1 MACEGI
7 ESAEFDSDIPTPQV
21 DFRSM
26 IIEQSSKLEEEN
38 ALLQRRIADGETEG
52 QTVELRER
60 IRMIDDT
67 KYLL

>member
-38 ALLQRRIADGETEG
+38 AHLQRAIADEETED
-52 QTVELRER
+52 Q
-60 IRMIDDT
+60 I
-67 KYLL
+67 

>member
-7 ESAEFDSDIPTPQV
+7 ESAEFDPDIPTPQV

-38 ALLQRRIADGETEG
+38 ALLQTRIADGETEE
-52 QTVELRER
+52 QTVERKCLAFFRF
-60 IRMIDDT
+60 
-67 KYLL
+67 